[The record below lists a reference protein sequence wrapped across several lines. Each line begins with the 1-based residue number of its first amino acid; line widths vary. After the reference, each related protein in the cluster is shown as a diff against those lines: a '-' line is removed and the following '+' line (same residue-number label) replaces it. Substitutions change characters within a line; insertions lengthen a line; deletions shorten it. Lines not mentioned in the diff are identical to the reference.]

1 MEFSETRNDTSR
13 QDIRGGKELVA
24 FFGHDPMF
32 HDGEIIQ
39 VLLNRRAAS
48 TISIHIWGVDNV
60 DPVRHAVVTL
70 TLTDILDLQLENFS
84 PQNVIGDLIIRPLKD
99 LAERR
104 PDYPR
109 KQLPDDIEI
118 ELVPIYGLHGFIRA
132 AAVSLSFVPGKP
144 RDTMK
149 DR

>member
-1 MEFSETRNDTSR
+1 MEFSGAQNDTSWL
-13 QDIRGGKELVA
+13 DIRGGKELVA

-39 VLLNRRAAS
+39 TVLNRRSAS
-48 TISIHIWGVDNV
+48 TISIHIWGMENV

-70 TLTDILDLQLENFS
+70 TFTDILDLQLENFS

-99 LAERR
+99 LPERR
-104 PDYPR
+104 IYYPR
-109 KQLPDDIEI
+109 QQLPDDIEI

-132 AAVSLSFVPGKP
+132 AAVSLSLVPGKP
-144 RDTMK
+144 RDTIK